1 MQHVLERGDGETA
14 RLLVERL
21 MADVVDLSLHSIG
34 SYVVEACY
42 QRAELL
48 PCVLAAILRLDDAC
62 LVQLVQGPHSNYVVH
77 KLLDT
82 AWAPWW
88 QESVVGVVTLLPP
101 ATAALPWTLSDRLRE
116 SLSGASQVHRM
127 ATLPPHPP

>member
-42 QRAELL
+42 QRTELV
-48 PCVLAAILRLDDAC
+48 PCVLAAFLRLDDAC

-82 AWAPWW
+82 AINV
-88 QESVVGVVTLLPP
+88 SHTLAEPLN
-101 ATAALPWTLSDRLRE
+101 LS
-116 SLSGASQVHRM
+116 
-127 ATLPPHPP
+127 HPSMSD